1 VVWVGEGEGNGKT
14 RVARIAISRNGILV
28 GLESKSAAHSLFQTP
43 VFTAR
48 AVPVTRNT
56 SGASRLAKLSAVLE
70 GAKSMLII
78 MQNSPDPDAIAAAA
92 GLREIAN
99 VRHGIACSVAH
110 SGTVGR
116 AENQAL
122 LRYLGINTRALDDIE
137 INRFDRIG
145 MVDAQPGAGNVDFDP
160 SIRLDVV
167 IDHHPIRRVTR
178 SARFTD
184 VRSRYGATS
193 TILYEYLKAAKMEIP
208 IPLATALVYGIRSDT
223 QDLGRESTRA
233 DIDAFLDLYP
243 SANAKVL
250 GKIVAAPL
258 PRSYFSKLRVA
269 IDNAAIYG
277 DRVVSYLGA
286 LDSHEMVAEA
296 ADLLLRVEGMRW
308 SMCLGMIDGWLHISL
323 RSSDRDRHAGTVAR
337 NLGGRR
343 GFGGGHGTLA
353 AAQIPTPIGASDGR
367 QVNRMV
373 NGITKR
379 FLKATGDD
387 SLPGEPL
394 CV

>member
-1 VVWVGEGEGNGKT
+1 MGMDDSGG
-14 RVARIAISRNGILV
+14 GILDD
-28 GLESKSAAHSLFQTP
+28 LESRRATPSLSTAP
-43 VFTAR
+43 PCTAR
-48 AVPVTRNT
+48 TVTVSRDNDRV
-56 SGASRLAKLSAVLE
+56 SRLAKLSAVLD

-78 MQNSPDPDAIAAAA
+78 VQNSPDPDAIAAAA

-99 VRHGIACSVAH
+99 VMHGIACSVAH

-122 LRYLGINTRALDDIE
+122 LRYLGINTRALDDLQID
-137 INRFDRIG
+137 RFDRVG
-145 MVDAQPGAGNVDFDP
+145 MVDAQPGAGNVNFDP

-167 IDHHPIRRVTR
+167 IDHHPIHRATR
-178 SARFTD
+178 SARYTD
-184 VRSRYGATS
+184 IRSRYGATS
-193 TILYEYLKAAKMEIP
+193 TILYEYLKAAEIEIP
-208 IPLATALVYGIRSDT
+208 IPIATALVYGIRSDT

-250 GKIVAAPL
+250 GRIVAAPL

-269 IDNAAIYG
+269 IDNATIYG
-277 DRVVSYLGA
+277 DRVVSFLGL

-308 SMCLGMIDGWLHISL
+308 SMCLGMIEGWLHISL
-323 RSSDRDRHAGTVAR
+323 RSSDRELHAGTVAR

-353 AAQIPTPIGASDGR
+353 AAQIPLPVELSDGR
-367 QVNRMV
+367 QVNRV
-373 NGITKR
+373 VRGITKR

-387 SLPGEPL
+387 SQPGEAL